1 MFHVNHAVK
10 VDKFSKFVIASCDT
24 DVFVFALYYFSHW
37 MFLCLHST
45 ILVTGCIMDWSNCGL
60 LVENVTVSTLH

>member
-10 VDKFSKFVIASCDT
+10 VDKFSKFVIASSDT

-37 MFLCLHST
+37 MYY
-45 ILVTGCIMDWSNCGL
+45 GL
-60 LVENVTVSTLH
+60 E